1 MFRNRNL
8 AILFAALCAQTS
20 FAKDIVLYDI
30 TNKEPFTAQAQ
41 YPAFVDTES
50 VEQVFDAS
58 IHSKFL
64 SDKSEAWVQINF
76 EKAFQIQQYSLTSA
90 GDAPQRDPK
99 HWQVQG
105 SMDGKSWALLDSQT
119 QQAFDSRA
127 QTKIYT
133 VSHSKTVK
141 HIRFALKQ
149 EGTTEWGDSYLQVA
163 DIGLYAATDLPLA
176 SFEFDKRIVKL
187 NEEVTLTNTSEND
200 PNSVEWMIPG
210 ATIKHQGNDVKVRF
224 AKPGSYSVTLN
235 TKNAAGV
242 DSITQKNVIK
252 VMDIH
257 RPWAGLQ
264 FPKVV
269 VELEDT
275 ESAGAKRL
283 IKLLPNIE
291 QAINDVTR
299 DLVPMLY
306 NNFTEVPEFEQVT
319 FKLKWMDT
327 LAYRAGDYSNMEI
340 AFSSK
345 YITEKLADKPDEQ
358 VTYELLGVLWHEL
371 THGYQLFPQSA
382 KGTPEETH
390 AFIEGIA
397 DLIRINAGFH
407 KTREPQPSD
416 TWLGGY
422 TNTGFFLSWLSK
434 RYEAFEHQFNATA
447 TELPDW
453 TFAAAIEYVTGE
465 KVEKL
470 WQEYQAELTK

>member
-1 MFRNRNL
+1 MFKMKSL
-8 AILFAALCAQTS
+8 AFLCTAMMSQTS

-30 TNKEPFTAQAQ
+30 TNKESFTVQAEH
-41 YPAFVDTES
+41 PAFVETES
-50 VEQVFDAS
+50 VKQLFDSS

-64 SDKSEAWVQINF
+64 TDKSEAWVQVDF
-76 EKAFQIQQYSLTSA
+76 DQAFKIYQYSLTSA
-90 GDAPQRDPK
+90 GDAPARDPK
-99 HWQVQG
+99 HWQVKG
-105 SMDGKSWALLDSQT
+105 SLDGKSWTLLDSQT
-119 QQAFDSRA
+119 EQSFDTRA
-127 QTKIYT
+127 QTKTYT
-133 VSHSKTVK
+133 LTKSKEVK
-141 HIRFALKQ
+141 HVRFELKQ
-149 EGTTEWGDSYLQVA
+149 QGTTQWGDRYLQVA
-163 DIGLYAATDLPLA
+163 DIGLFAATDLPLA
-176 SFEFDKRIVKL
+176 SFDLDKRIIRL
-187 NEEVTLTNTSEND
+187 NEVITLTNTSENEPD
-200 PNSVEWMIPG
+200 HVEWIIPG
-210 ATIKHQGNDVKVRF
+210 AKIKRDGQNAHVSFD
-224 AKPGSYSVTLN
+224 KPGSYSVTLKTN
-235 TKNAAGV
+235 NSAGSDV
-242 DSITQKNVIK
+242 VTQKNIIK
-252 VMDIH
+252 VMDVN

-264 FPKVV
+264 LPKVV
-269 VELEDT
+269 VKLEDT

-291 QAINDVTR
+291 QAINEVTR

-319 FKLKWMDT
+319 FRLKWMDT

-345 YITEKLADKPDEQ
+345 YITERLADKPDEQ

-382 KGTPEETH
+382 TGTPEETH
-390 AFIEGIA
+390 AFIEGVA
-397 DLIRINAGFH
+397 DLIRINAGYH

-434 RYEAFEHQFNATA
+434 RYESFEHQFNATA

-470 WQEYQAELTK
+470 WQEYQAELSK

>member
-1 MFRNRNL
+1 MFRKNNL
-8 AILFAALCAQTS
+8 ILLLVAACSQAAI
-20 FAKDIVLYDI
+20 AKDTVLYDV
-30 TNKEPFTAQAQ
+30 TDKESFTLQAQ
-41 YPAFVDTES
+41 YPAFVENES
-50 VEQVFDAS
+50 IKQLFDSS

-64 SDKSEAWVQINF
+64 SDKSEAWVQIDF
-76 EKAFQIQQYSLTSA
+76 EKTFQIHQYSLTSA
-90 GDAPQRDPK
+90 GDAPARDPK
-99 HWQVQG
+99 HWQVKG
-105 SMDGKSWALLDSQT
+105 SIDGKNWLVLDSQSG
-119 QQAFDSRA
+119 QSFESRA
-127 QTKIYT
+127 QTKTYT
-133 VSHSKTVK
+133 IANSQQVK
-141 HIRFALKQ
+141 HVRFELKQ
-149 EGTTEWGDSYLQVA
+149 QGITQWGDSYLQVA
-163 DIGLYAATDLPLA
+163 DIGLFAATDLPLA
-176 SFEFDKRIVKL
+176 SFELDKHIVSL
-187 NEEVTLTNTSEND
+187 NEEIIITNTSDND
-200 PNSVEWMIPG
+200 PKDVEWNIPG
-210 ATIKHQGNDVKVRF
+210 AKIKHVGNDVKVRF
-224 AKPGSYSVTLN
+224 TKPGSYSVTLK
-235 TKNAAGV
+235 TKNSTGT
-242 DSITQKNVIK
+242 DTLTQKNVIK
-252 VMDIH
+252 AMDIH

-264 FPKVV
+264 LPKVV
-269 VELEDT
+269 VKLEDT

-291 QAINDVTR
+291 QAINEVTR

-319 FKLKWMDT
+319 FRLKWMDT

-345 YITEKLADKPDEQ
+345 YITEKLADKPDKQ

-371 THGYQLFPQSA
+371 THGYQLFPQSV

-390 AFIEGIA
+390 AFIEGVA

-407 KTREPQPSD
+407 KTRNPQPSES
-416 TWLGGY
+416 WLGGY

-447 TELPDW
+447 TELPEW